1 MLSWTHSTTR
11 ELCDKIAHMF
21 SPAEPGMLAPDERLT
36 FSRQKNFT
44 DCKYTHMEYSNKSKR

>member
-1 MLSWTHSTTR
+1 
-11 ELCDKIAHMF
+11 MF